1 MKKILCIAL
10 LLCLCLS
17 LCSFDYPDPEIKSLA
32 ESKNDSTVLQ
42 PTFSVNCKGA
52 VLMEASTGKIL
63 FEQDM
68 NYTGSPASVTK
79 VMTLLLVMEALDAGK
94 IRTEDKVAVS
104 AYAASMGG
112 SQVFLEEGE
121 EFTIEDLVKCTVI
134 SSANDAA
141 VALAETVGGSE
152 EAFVSMMNAR
162 ATELGLGD
170 THFENVTGLDDT
182 TTDHR
187 TSARDIAVMSRE
199 LIRHPLILKYSS
211 LWQDSIRDGA
221 FTLTNTNRLV
231 RFYRGCNGLKTGSTS
246 KAGYCVSTTAERDGM
261 TLIAVVMGA
270 PSRDERNDI
279 ARTLLDF
286 GFSSFAVYR
295 HGGGRADTLPVP
307 GGTVNEVSV
316 TEAPF
321 AVVVEKGKADRVEV
335 TYDLPAE
342 LPAPVRAGQQIGSVT
357 YTLDGEVIG
366 KGAVTADADVPKI
379 TFREILFRMFRHI
392 LTGDAG

>member
-321 AVVVEKGKADRVEV
+321 AVIVEKGKADRVEV